1 MNQAKTVQTDDRRV
15 ARVIEEILAK
25 IANGESVDFGAYTQ
39 AHPELADILKHALP
53 ASRVLA
59 NSGEH
64 DATAESTGDGDNA
77 SQLAEKVLGDFR
89 IIREIGH
96 GGMGIV
102 YEAEQLSLSR
112 RVALK
117 ILPMAGAL
125 QKRSL
130 QRFYNEVRAA
140 AMLDHPHIVSVYS
153 VGEDRGVH
161 HYSMQL
167 IRGQS
172 LAEIIEE
179 LSKLERKEQS
189 LNGKSISKIVSLGS
203 RSTECGET
211 LAPKPLDLSL
221 EGSDGS
227 ESTGSRLRQ
236 RRNASPR
243 SGIDVEFFRSV
254 ARLGIDAALAL
265 QHAHEQGVL
274 HRDIKPN
281 NLMLDRD
288 GRLYVTDFGLARI
301 ESETGLTMTGGLI
314 GTLRYMSPEQVMAKH
329 QVTDHRSDIYSLG
342 LTLYEL
348 LTLRPAF
355 DSGNR
360 QQLLKQI
367 ALEEP
372 IKPRALRPSIPRELE
387 TIVLKA
393 AEKDPA
399 DRYPTAHSLA
409 DDLQRFLNNEPILAK
424 APSVFSRTFKWCV
437 RHPAVIWSSLL
448 TLLLLLAAS
457 VVSSVLILQ
466 EKVRTTE
473 ALNNVTLAEQ
483 SEKRA
488 RLLADTRASDA
499 RAEADRADAN
509 LRLAMQA
516 VDQMYSEMATSE
528 LRSTPKMQ
536 QLRRKVLEQALE
548 FYVQFADT
556 NASPE
561 LEYET
566 AVAWRRV
573 GEIRHRY
580 EENIAAMQAMDDSI
594 AILEDLVRRF
604 PENNEQYRSQLA
616 STLSYS
622 SKPLEVMRE
631 FERGEQRCKRAI
643 EIQRELVRVDRSTA
657 NREALAFSLHQIG
670 HLIQDA
676 RQAMGWLEESSKIY
690 ESLIEDDAQNDYYI
704 RQLAHNFDHLA
715 RCSEAIGDLD
725 QAEQRYQRA
734 IELIESGKAQ
744 TNADV
749 VDSYHMILAGLYRNW
764 GKLQLETGRL
774 DESVESHKLSVELVS
789 TLANDFPDVVYY
801 QYQRALS
808 QTELGKSLAALG
820 QPAEARSC
828 YSDAIGTFLELAK
841 AHPENPSY
849 NAASQRARDLL
860 QSLPAPDAESPP
872 K

>member
-1 MNQAKTVQTDDRRV
+1 MNQAKTVHTGDGRL
-15 ARVIEEILAK
+15 ARVIDQILSK
-25 IANGESVDFGAYTQ
+25 IAKGESVDFGAYAQ
-39 AHPELADILKHALP
+39 DHPELADILKHALP
-53 ASRVLA
+53 ASRALA
-59 NSGEH
+59 TSGTQCGG
-64 DATAESTGDGDNA
+64 TAGSIGENA
-77 SQLAEKVLGDFR
+77 SQSTEKVLGDFR
-89 IIREIGH
+89 IIRELGH

-102 YEAEQLSLSR
+102 YEAEQLSLNR

-172 LAEIIEE
+172 LAEVIHE
-179 LSKLERKEQS
+179 LSKLERGEQS
-189 LNGKSISKIVSLGS
+189 LKGNSISKIVSSVG
-203 RSTECGET
+203 RSTQCDGELT
-211 LAPKPLDLSL
+211 PKSFDPSVEDD
-221 EGSDGS
+221 EGS
-227 ESTGSRLRQ
+227 ETTAHWLRR
-236 RRNASPR
+236 RRNASPQ
-243 SGIDVEFFRSV
+243 SGIDAEYFRSV
-254 ARLGIDAALAL
+254 ARLGVDAALAL
-265 QHAHEQGVL
+265 QHAHQQGVL

-288 GRLYVTDFGLARI
+288 AKLYITDFGLARI
-301 ESETGLTMTGGLI
+301 ESETGLTMTGGLV
-314 GTLRYMSPEQVMAKH
+314 GTLRYMSPEQVLAKH

-348 LTLRPAF
+348 LALRPAF
-355 DSGNR
+355 DSNNR
-360 QQLLKQI
+360 QQLLRQI

-372 IKPRALRPSIPRELE
+372 EKPRVIRPAIPRELE

-399 DRYPTAHSLA
+399 DRYPTAQALA
-409 DDLQRFLNNEPILAK
+409 DDLQRFLNNEPIRAK
-424 APSVFSRTFKWCV
+424 APNVLSRSYKWCV

-473 ALNNVTLAEQ
+473 ALSNVKQAEQ
-483 SEKRA
+483 AEKRA
-488 RLLADTRASDA
+488 RLIADARANDA

-509 LRLAMQA
+509 LKLAMQA
-516 VDQMYSEMATSE
+516 VDEMYSEMATSE

-536 QLRRKVLEQALE
+536 QLRKKVLEQALE
-548 FYVQFADT
+548 FYVQFA
-556 NASPE
+556 NANTSPE

-594 AILEDLVRRF
+594 AILDDLVQRF
-604 PENNEQYRSQLA
+604 PEDNAQFRAQLA

-631 FERGEQRCKRAI
+631 FEQGEQRCKRAI
-643 EIQRELVRVDRSTA
+643 EIQRELVMVDRSTA
-657 NREALAFSLHQIG
+657 NREALAFSLHQLG
-670 HLIQDA
+670 HLIQDS
-676 RQAMGWLEESSKIY
+676 RQAMGCLEESSEIY
-690 ESLIEDDAQNDYYI
+690 EGLIEDDAQNESYI

-715 RCSEAIGDLD
+715 RCHEAQGDLEL
-725 QAEQRYQRA
+725 AEQRYRRA
-734 IELIESGKAQ
+734 IELIETAKAQ

-749 VDSYHMILAGLYRNW
+749 IDSYHMILAALYRNW
-764 GKLQLETGRL
+764 GELQLETGRF
-774 DESVESHKLSVELVS
+774 DQSVESHRLSVSLVS
-789 TLANDFPDVVYY
+789 ALANDFPDVVYY
-801 QYQRALS
+801 QYQLGLS
-808 QTELGKSLAALG
+808 KTELGKSLAALG
-820 QPAEARSC
+820 QFSEARNN
-828 YSDAIGTFLELAK
+828 YNDALSSFLALAK

-849 NAASQRARDLL
+849 DAASQRTRDLL
-860 QSLPAPDAESPP
+860 QALPVGGDRPSP